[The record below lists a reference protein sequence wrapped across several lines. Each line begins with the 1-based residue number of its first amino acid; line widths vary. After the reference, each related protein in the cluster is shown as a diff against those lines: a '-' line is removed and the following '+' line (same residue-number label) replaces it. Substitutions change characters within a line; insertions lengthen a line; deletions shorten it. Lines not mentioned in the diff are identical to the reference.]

1 MSSSAWLDAALQNLS
16 RAGDVGRATAD
27 YLSARKTPIR
37 FRSISP
43 AAGAMWFLG
52 GTISINARYF
62 SPADVENP
70 RLLSLLVH
78 EARHLQQGPLVA
90 LSVYGELDAWQLDF
104 RFQKSIS
111 GAFPSPVIEELC
123 ALPLVFE
130 RPVLQKARALMI
142 QYAGKGYRVDLLPL
156 FPLPREIVWRLN
168 YLRRVATL

>member
-1 MSSSAWLDAALQNLS
+1 MDSSDWLAGALQSLS
-16 RAGDVGRATAD
+16 RAGEVGRATAD

-52 GTISINARYF
+52 GTITLNARYF
-62 SPADVENP
+62 SPADWQNP

-90 LSVYGELDAWQLDF
+90 LSVFGELDAWQLDF
-104 RFQKSIS
+104 NFQRALT
-111 GAFPSPVIEELC
+111 GTFPSALIDELC
-123 ALPLVFE
+123 ALPLAFD
-130 RPVLQKARALMI
+130 RAALQKARALMI

-156 FPLPREIVWRLN
+156 FPLPREIAWRLG
-168 YLRRVATL
+168 R